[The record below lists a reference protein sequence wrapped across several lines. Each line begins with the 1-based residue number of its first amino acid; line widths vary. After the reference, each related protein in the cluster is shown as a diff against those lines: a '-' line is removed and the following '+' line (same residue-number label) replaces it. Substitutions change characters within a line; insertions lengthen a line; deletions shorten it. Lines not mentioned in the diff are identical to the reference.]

1 MLVSS
6 LISYLRITITSLI
19 NVWEPIIIVLFT
31 ISPMEGSHYE
41 SFFQY
46 QVSPILRSSTTEV
59 PTAYVDDG
67 LTNNNVTDIGQR

>member
-1 MLVSS
+1 
-6 LISYLRITITSLI
+6 
-19 NVWEPIIIVLFT
+19 
-31 ISPMEGSHYE
+31 MEGSHYE

-67 LTNNNVTDIGQR
+67 LTNNNVTDIGQRWPCFSS